1 MMLERIDKEIKEAM
15 KNKDPVKLETLRML
29 KSTIKYFQIQEKLE
43 KVSDEDVLNIIQK
56 EIKKR
61 KETMDEALRAERN
74 DIANPEIDKIAILE
88 KFLPEAISEKDLLIL
103 VDEAILS
110 TGAAG
115 QKDMGKVMKI
125 LISQLKGRVD
135 STLISK
141 VVKEKLNK

>member
-1 MMLERIDKEIKEAM
+1 MLERIDKEIKEAM